1 MARGLTSLNRKREL
15 SIQNALIDRLS
26 AGFQRS
32 LARQLNATMIRAVRK
47 YVDDGS
53 DLNIN
58 SIVMRDLNKL
68 EKLFADQY
76 KVVMIEFGSRILS
89 GLKSNL
95 PTNRKDVNDAFMTRV
110 NDFIRVYALD
120 RATSISGTTIDQL
133 RSIIQ
138 AGTIEGLGVREIA
151 KGITERI
158 PTISNYRS
166 NTIART
172 ETHTASGYASEMAAT
187 ETGLNLKKEWVAF
200 IDGRERETHAEANGQ
215 VVNRDEDFTV
225 GGEQLAYAGDPSGSA
240 ENIINCRC
248 AVLYF
253 EE

>member
-1 MARGLTSLNRKREL
+1 MARGLTTLNRRREL
-15 SIQNALIDRLS
+15 AIQNALVDRLS
-26 AGFQRS
+26 AGFERS
-32 LARQLNATMIRAVRK
+32 LARQLNSTMIKAVRAFQN
-47 YVDDGS
+47 DGS
-53 DLNIN
+53 DLSTN
-58 SIVMRDLNKL
+58 SVVMQDVPKL
-68 EKLFADQY
+68 EKLFASQY
-76 KVVMIEFGSRILS
+76 RSVMIEFGNRIIA
-89 GLKSNL
+89 GLKSNR
-95 PTNRKDVNDAFMTRV
+95 PSNRKDVNDDFIVRV

-138 AGTIEGLGVREIA
+138 SGIVEGLGTREIA
-151 KGITERI
+151 KDITERI
-158 PTISNYRS
+158 PTIAGYRA

-200 IDGRERETHAEANGQ
+200 IDGRERETHAEADGQ

-248 AVLYF
+248 TVLYF

>member
-1 MARGLTSLNRKREL
+1 MARGLTSMNRRREL
-15 SIQNALIDRLS
+15 AVQNALVDRL
-26 AGFQRS
+26 AVGFERS
-32 LARQLNATMIRAVRK
+32 LAKQLNATMIKAVREFNK
-47 YVDDGS
+47 DGS
-53 DLNIN
+53 DLSTN
-58 SIVMRDLNKL
+58 SVVMQDVPRL
-68 EKLFADQY
+68 EKLFASHY
-76 KVVMIEFGSRILS
+76 RTVMIEFGNRILS
-89 GLKSNL
+89 GLKAHKPNQ
-95 PTNRKDVNDAFMTRV
+95 RKDVNDDFMVRV

-138 AGTIEGLGVREIA
+138 AGTMDGLGTREIA
-151 KGITERI
+151 RNITQRI
-158 PTISNYRS
+158 PTIANYRA

-187 ETGLNLKKEWVAF
+187 ETGLNLKKEWVSF
-200 IDGRERETHAEANGQ
+200 IDDRTRETHAEADGQ

-225 GGEQLAYAGDPSGSA
+225 NGEQLAYAGDPSGSA

>member
-1 MARGLTSLNRKREL
+1 MNRRREL
-15 SIQNALIDRLS
+15 AVQNALVDRL
-26 AGFQRS
+26 AVGFERS
-32 LARQLNATMIRAVRK
+32 LAKQLNATMIKAVRQ
-47 YVDDGS
+47 YVEDGS
-53 DLNIN
+53 DLSTN
-58 SIVMRDLNKL
+58 SVVMQDIPRL
-68 EKLFADQY
+68 EKLFASHY
-76 KVVMIEFGSRILS
+76 RTVMIEFGNRILS
-89 GLKSNL
+89 GLKAHK
-95 PTNRKDVNDAFMTRV
+95 PTMRKDVNDDFLVRV

-133 RSIIQ
+133 RSIIS
-138 AGTIEGLGVREIA
+138 AGTLDGLGTREIA
-151 KGITERI
+151 RNITQRI
-158 PTISNYRS
+158 PTIANYRS

-200 IDGRERETHAEANGQ
+200 IDGREREAHAEADGQ

-248 AVLYF
+248 TILYF